1 LNHVTLKISPL
12 VAAAMLFSALAPGAV
27 AQIPRPTIQRQAA
40 PPQATPPPRQVFP
53 GRPDPRPVAPRATPG
68 PKQPMRKASE
78 LISRQ
83 APIAVNQSVY
93 ESLTPNDSRVVVNL
107 SKQRAYLLA
116 GEQIAIDTP
125 ISSGKRAGMTPTG
138 KFSITQKDKDHRS
151 NIYGDFK
158 DKAGRTVRA
167 GVSVRIDSAPSG
179 THFVGAPMKWFMRL
193 TSDGVGMHV
202 GILPGYPA
210 SHGCIRMP
218 EQSAAMFFNRVKL
231 GTPVEVVRD

>member
-1 LNHVTLKISPL
+1 MLLC
-12 VAAAMLFSALAPGAV
+12 AAAPFAALA
-27 AQIPRPTIQRQAA
+27 QTPRPTIQR
-40 PPQATPPPRQVFP
+40 PGLPPPAEPRPTISRP
-53 GRPDPRPVAPRATPG
+53 GLPARPADPRAAVPRATPG

-83 APIAVNQSVY
+83 APININQSVY
-93 ESLTPNDSRVVVNL
+93 DRLTPGEARVAISL

-116 GEQIAIDTP
+116 GDEVAIDTP

-138 KFSITQKDKDHRS
+138 NFTITQKDKDHRS

-158 DKAGRTVRA
+158 DKAGRTVRS

-218 EQSAAMFFNRVKL
+218 EQSAAMFFARVKH
-231 GTPVEVVRD
+231 GTPVEIRH